1 MNCLNKDMEGEITWR
16 IDSYF
21 EFLAEANADHD
32 GQGVVCG
39 LGVIGLHQDTRQF
52 YPQKQHSH
60 KQGGARSSE
69 RSSGKSSR
77 YHADHLRQ
85 HQAITTD

>member
-1 MNCLNKDMEGEITWR
+1 VNCLNKDMEGEIKWR

-39 LGVIGLHQDTRQF
+39 LRVIGLHLDTQQF
-52 YPQKQHSH
+52 HPQKQQSH
-60 KQGGARSSE
+60 KQGGADHSKQE
-69 RSSGKSSR
+69 CDAAVGKFIEPDN
-77 YHADHLRQ
+77 ACF
-85 HQAITTD
+85 